1 MCTLLMVIGHCIS
14 HWTVKLTDHR
24 CMKREKEM
32 LVNVYL
38 FLRNH
43 IANWDAAIVER
54 NVYTPIVN
62 IFLRNHIA
70 NRDAAGILKRNVY
83 CSISFS
89 DGSKTSFDPLLQ
101 NTIREKHT
109 FMESYIFLWTLW
121 TDGQFPDH
129 KTLFVII
136 CTVFIFALLWPNCRM
151 YIWAD
156 LFPITRPHRLGPL
169 DQRCHSTVYSTLV
182 VVLVLCGYQL
192 VRLWN
197 FLCCCW
203 VSSLGH
209 PL

>member
-1 MCTLLMVIGHCIS
+1 
-14 HWTVKLTDHR
+14 
-24 CMKREKEM
+24 MKREKEM

-83 CSISFS
+83 CSVA

-101 NTIREKHT
+101 NTIRAKRT
-109 FMESYIFLWTLW
+109 FMEPYIFRWTLW
-121 TDGQFPDH
+121 TFPDQ

-136 CTVFIFALLWPNCRM
+136 CTVFIFALL
-151 YIWAD
+151 
-156 LFPITRPHRLGPL
+156 
-169 DQRCHSTVYSTLV
+169 
-182 VVLVLCGYQL
+182 
-192 VRLWN
+192 
-197 FLCCCW
+197 
-203 VSSLGH
+203 
-209 PL
+209 